1 MKKQQLLNSIEDRLK
16 AIYVSYASGKDVPP
30 ATLFRTEGFL
40 EAACFS
46 GFVNEEEI
54 KSLMVLTQKTIFGRA
69 LSNGQGVG
77 LTIHSA
83 MKRAPVYPST
93 K

>member
-1 MKKQQLLNSIEDRLK
+1 MKKQQLLSSIEGRLK
-16 AIYVSYASGKDVPP
+16 TIYVDYASGKDVPP

-46 GFVNEEEI
+46 GLVKEEEI
-54 KSLMVLTQKTIFGRA
+54 RSLMLVAQKAVFGHA
-69 LSNGQGVG
+69 LSNTQEDG
-77 LTIHSA
+77 LTIHSS

-93 K
+93 Q